1 MTTQLSMG
9 QKIEAEH
16 SGTLKFIKRYY
27 KKNGCMPPQK
37 DIFKYIARDHLREDK
52 QYYSKLKKAKL

>member
-27 KKNGCMPPQK
+27 KKHGCMPPQK
-37 DIFKYIARDHLREDK
+37 DIFRHIARDHLREDR
-52 QYYSKLKKAKL
+52 QYYSKLRKAKL